1 MFKIYMEATSLSITE
16 ALTKML
22 QKKVARLPGV
32 PKSCVTESDCTGATK
47 CVEFPKF
54 NKQLCLVG
62 K

>member
-1 MFKIYMEATSLSITE
+1 MEAISLLITE
-16 ALTKML
+16 TLTKML

-32 PKSCVTESDCTGATK
+32 PKSCVTESDCTGAAK